1 MILAINTSTP
11 QFGIALIEENGTVRT
26 RILLPR
32 LKGHFGT
39 LIPTL
44 DFVLTQSGATMGDMK
59 AVAVTSG
66 PGSFTGLRVGLSL
79 AKGLCRAHDLPLLGI
94 STMAAM
100 ANGAPPSDLPV
111 APILPSRRNEVF
123 TALFEWK
130 DDAALV
136 RVGEDTS
143 LKIED
148 LPDVFRGPT
157 LFVGNDLR
165 GQHPIIK
172 KYLGEKAILAP
183 PHYWQLDPVQI
194 GVLAMRRLKA
204 GDVDDPSTLT
214 PIYMRPPD
222 IRPNPFPLLYE

>member
-11 QFGIALIEENGTVRT
+11 QFGIALIEKIGTVRA

-32 LKGHFGT
+32 SKGHFGT
-39 LIPTL
+39 LVPTL
-44 DFVLTQSGATMGDMK
+44 DFLLSESHTSMRDIE

-79 AKGLCRAHDLPLLGI
+79 AKGLCHAHDLSLLGI

-100 ANGAPPSDLPV
+100 ASAAPPTHLPV
-111 APILPSRRNEVF
+111 APILRSRKNEVF
-123 TALFEWK
+123 TALFVYNG
-130 DDAALV
+130 DGVLV
-136 RVGEDTS
+136 RTGEDTC
-143 LKIED
+143 LKMED
-148 LPDVFRGPT
+148 LYDAFQGPT

-165 GQHPIIK
+165 AQYPIIK
-172 KYLGEKAILAP
+172 EYLGEKATLAP
-183 PHYWQLDPVQI
+183 PHHWQLDPVQI

-214 PIYMRPPD
+214 PAYMRPPD